1 MRQKGLYTEKGGKRE
16 MEEKLELLP
25 ENQMQD
31 LWELNGRV
39 KAAIQ
44 YLNGVTYPDRK
55 TLVLMLGG
63 DANGLSVSDGNKD

>member
-1 MRQKGLYTEKGGKRE
+1 

-25 ENQMQD
+25 ENQMQE

-44 YLNGVTYPDRK
+44 YRK
-55 TLVLMLGG
+55 TLLLMLGG
-63 DANGLSVSDGNKD
+63 DANGLSLSDGNKD

>member
-1 MRQKGLYTEKGGKRE
+1 

-44 YLNGVTYPDRK
+44 YLNVVTYPDRK
-55 TLVLMLGG
+55 TLILMLGG

>member
-1 MRQKGLYTEKGGKRE
+1 

-25 ENQMQD
+25 ENQMQE

-44 YLNGVTYPDRK
+44 YLNAATYLDRK
-55 TLVLMLGG
+55 TLILMLGG
-63 DANGLSVSDGNKD
+63 DANGLPMPDGNKD